1 MPRPTSFGKDTGLQI
16 RMTVTMFLLG
26 LIYVVLIVALLA
38 ANVNGIT
45 VAIIAGGLA
54 AVNLFA
60 SDKLALA
67 AMGGR
72 VVTPQEAP
80 QLHAMIERL
89 CVQADLPKPKVAV
102 ANTRMPNAFAIGR
115 SPKSATVCA
124 TTGIME
130 MLSPAELEG
139 VMAHELTHVANRD
152 VLVMTLAGFFAT
164 IAAYIVQFGF
174 FFGGGGS
181 YGDDDDNPSFIV
193 LFLVSIAVY
202 IISFFLMQALS
213 RYREFAADR
222 GSALITG
229 RPSALASALMKI
241 SSGMERI
248 PQKDLRASSEL
259 SAFYIFPPGVKGSI
273 SALFATPP
281 PMEKRIEALQRLEA
295 QLQGRAYPGEPMGC
309 LDVFTGKRK
318 IKGPAPDRLFAMSTA
333 GVTLETEMGLK
344 TAGKAAIVFQP
355 LGTADFE
362 GIVAEM
368 EELVKSTGDETGTTI
383 ERQDDKFGYRWMV
396 LNDPDYE
403 DLVVGVNAVSTEL
416 QGGGYG
422 DRLLAAVFAF
432 RDEQTKPVYWIYNY
446 KRGAFYPF
454 VPAGGEQQRD
464 SERELRLQAQI
475 GADLPV
481 EAELERWFPLWDI
494 PI

>member
-102 ANTRMPNAFAIGR
+102 ANTRMPNAFALGR
-115 SPKSATVCA
+115 SPKNATVCA

-130 MLSPAELEG
+130 LLTPAELEG

-164 IAAYIVQFGF
+164 VAAYIVQFGF
-174 FFGGGGS
+174 LFGGGGS
-181 YGDDDDNPSFIV
+181 YGDDDDNPSFFVLLIV
-193 LFLVSIAVY
+193 SLVVYVVSFL
-202 IISFFLMQALS
+202 LMQALS

-222 GSALITG
+222 GAAIITG
-229 RPSALASALMKI
+229 RPSALASALTKI
-241 SSGMERI
+241 ASGMHNI
-248 PQKDLRASSEL
+248 PQKARRAAGQL
-259 SAFYIFPPGVKGSI
+259 TAFFISRAGGGKGISGV
-273 SALFATPP
+273 FAPP
-281 PMEKRIEALQRLEA
+281 PPIEKRIEALGRLES
-295 QLQGRAYPGEPMGC
+295 QLQ
-309 LDVFTGKRK
+309 
-318 IKGPAPDRLFAMSTA
+318 
-333 GVTLETEMGLK
+333 
-344 TAGKAAIVFQP
+344 
-355 LGTADFE
+355 
-362 GIVAEM
+362 
-368 EELVKSTGDETGTTI
+368 
-383 ERQDDKFGYRWMV
+383 
-396 LNDPDYE
+396 
-403 DLVVGVNAVSTEL
+403 
-416 QGGGYG
+416 
-422 DRLLAAVFAF
+422 
-432 RDEQTKPVYWIYNY
+432 
-446 KRGAFYPF
+446 
-454 VPAGGEQQRD
+454 
-464 SERELRLQAQI
+464 
-475 GADLPV
+475 
-481 EAELERWFPLWDI
+481 
-494 PI
+494 